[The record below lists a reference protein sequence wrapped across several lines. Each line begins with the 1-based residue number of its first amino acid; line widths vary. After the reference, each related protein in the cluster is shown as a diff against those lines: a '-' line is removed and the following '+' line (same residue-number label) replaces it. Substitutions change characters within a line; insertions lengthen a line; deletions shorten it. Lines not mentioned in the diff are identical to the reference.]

1 MSGDR
6 KLSDYVKFYQGK
18 NQSRNALDY
27 ALRKIYDRDAFDK
40 DSEVMT
46 NPNEIVSSRQTDSI
60 GKGDIIIDP
69 IRQKAIVV
77 GLDKDNL
84 IIDNNFIKV
93 DFISMELDKLFF
105 VYMFNE
111 NRDLRREL
119 EVQSQGSAIK
129 KISIRSLNE
138 LEIIVPGIKKQKQL
152 GSIYKESSV
161 IKYKSIKKINLLH
174 EMVLGILTL
183 SINDDEEKKDE

>member
-1 MSGDR
+1 MSGER